1 MRDEVPHS
9 EQRKGYSGDR
19 LGSFDKW
26 NEFLLVIYIAYI
38 ISRQY
43 TGLCTVWF
51 GIWFMNLYYYM
62 FGNYYFILLITVQYE
77 ELFSVIDLNP

>member
-9 EQRKGYSGDR
+9 EHRKGYYGAR

-26 NEFLLVIYIAYI
+26 DEFLLVIFIAYI
-38 ISRQY
+38 VSRQY
-43 TGLCTVWF
+43 TELCTVWV

-62 FGNYYFILLITVQYE
+62 FGNYYCILLITVQCE
-77 ELFSVIDLNP
+77 ELL